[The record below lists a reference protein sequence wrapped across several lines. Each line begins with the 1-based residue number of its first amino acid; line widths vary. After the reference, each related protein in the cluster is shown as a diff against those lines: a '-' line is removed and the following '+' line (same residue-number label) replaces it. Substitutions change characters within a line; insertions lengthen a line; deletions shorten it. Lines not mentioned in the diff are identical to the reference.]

1 MNKKIT
7 IVGAGY
13 VGMSLAVLL
22 SKNNVVK
29 VYDIDKK
36 KIKNIR
42 AKKSTINNLELI
54 KYWKENNLKIYA
66 TESKSNAFKQADI
79 IIVCTPT
86 NYDETKNF
94 FETDSVKSTINE
106 AINLNSNATIIIKS
120 TIPIGFTS
128 EISKFHNTDRI
139 IFSPEFLREDK
150 VLEDNLYPSRIII
163 GSKNKKA
170 KDFAKLLDD
179 ISLVD
184 TEILYMKSSDAE
196 AVKLFSNT
204 FLAMRVSFFNELD
217 SYSIVKKLN
226 VDSVI
231 KGVCA
236 DPRIGDFYNNPS
248 FGYGGYCLPKDT
260 KQLLAN
266 YHSIPQNLIEAVVES
281 NSTRKDFIVKEILK
295 MRPKVVGV
303 YLLSMKS
310 NSDSFRTS
318 SVQGIMTR
326 LKEKGVKVIIFEPSL
341 NKKTFHGFKVIN
353 DFESFENKSDLIVA
367 NRLTKKIEKIKNKV
381 FTRDIFKKD

>member
-1 MNKKIT
+1 
-7 IVGAGY
+7 
-13 VGMSLAVLL
+13 MSLAILL

-128 EISKFHNTDRI
+128 EISKFYNTDRI

>member
-1 MNKKIT
+1 
-7 IVGAGY
+7 
-13 VGMSLAVLL
+13 MSLAILL

>member
-1 MNKKIT
+1 
-7 IVGAGY
+7 
-13 VGMSLAVLL
+13 MSLAVLL